1 MREAFGHGG
10 PMLLDDDLELLDE
23 TECAELLASKSIGR
37 VGVTL
42 GGLPVILPV
51 NYAYRDGSVY
61 FRTAEGTKLHA
72 ASRGSIVAFEVDEA
86 ERAKGSGWS
95 VLIVG
100 RASVVTDSI
109 PDDVWSTDPLSSW
122 AEHHSHHVVRID
134 PEIVTG
140 RRIGG

>member
-1 MREAFGHGG
+1 
-10 PMLLDDDLELLDE
+10 MLLDDDLELLDE
-23 TECAELLASKSIGR
+23 VQCAGLLASKSIGR

-51 NYAYRDGSVY
+51 NYVYRDGGIY
-61 FRTAEGTKLHA
+61 FRTADGTKLHA

-86 ERAKGSGWS
+86 EQASGTGWS

-100 RASVVTDSI
+100 RASVVTDLL
-109 PDDVWSTDPLSSW
+109 PPEEAWTPDPLSRW
-122 AEHHSHHVVRID
+122 AGNRSPHVVRIE

-140 RRIGG
+140 RRIALP

>member
-1 MREAFGHGG
+1 MF
-10 PMLLDDDLELLDE
+10 LDDDLELLDE
-23 TECAELLASKSIGR
+23 AQCSDLLASKSIGR

-51 NYAYRDGSVY
+51 NYAYRDGSIF

-72 ASRGSIVAFEVDEA
+72 ASSGSVVAFEVDEA
-86 ERAKGSGWS
+86 EQSRGAGWS

-100 RASVVTDSI
+100 RATVVTGAL
-109 PDDVWSTDPLSSW
+109 PDGVWSTDALSEW
-122 AEHHSHHVVRID
+122 AGHRSPHVVRID

-140 RRIGG
+140 RRIATA

>member
-1 MREAFGHGG
+1 
-10 PMLLDDDLELLDE
+10 MLLDDDLELLDA
-23 TECAELLASKSIGR
+23 TQCADLLASKTIGR

-51 NYAYRDGSVY
+51 NYAYRDGSIY

-86 ERAKGSGWS
+86 EQAKGSGWS

-100 RASVVTDSI
+100 RASVVTESM
-109 PDDVWSTDPLSSW
+109 PDDLWSTDALSAW
-122 AEHHSHHVVRID
+122 AGHRSPHVVRIN
-134 PEIVTG
+134 PEILTG
-140 RRIGG
+140 RRITTA

>member
-1 MREAFGHGG
+1 
-10 PMLLDDDLELLDE
+10 MLLDDDLELL
-23 TECAELLASKSIGR
+23 TEEQCARLLASKSIGR

-51 NYAYRDGSVY
+51 SYAYRDGAIY

-72 ASRGSIVAFEVDEA
+72 ATRGTVIAFEVDDA
-86 ERAKGSGWS
+86 EPAKGAGWS

-100 RASVVTDSI
+100 RASVVSDGPPI
-109 PDDVWSTDPLSSW
+109 DVWPHDALSSW
-122 AEHHSHHVVRID
+122 VGHRSPHVVRID

-140 RRIGG
+140 RRISAP